1 MSHEIFKSLISEMI
15 ENHLEES
22 QKDDIVESI
31 FEQVSDETWEAI
43 EEAIIAELD
52 LNTAAK
58 FIKKKALS
66 GASSMAKNALHKSVF
81 SDVQNVADKFK
92 SAKQSYDKFRQ
103 NP

>member
-1 MSHEIFKSLISEMI
+1 MTILRTLISEMV
-15 ENHLEES
+15 ESYLEES

-43 EEAIIAELD
+43 EEAILAELD
-52 LNTAAK
+52 MNTAAK

-81 SDVQNVADKFK
+81 SDAQNVADKFK
-92 SAKQSYDKFRQ
+92 SIKKSYDKFRQ